1 MLKKLSIR
9 TSLTLMIV
17 FFGIVLLLGAAA
29 GLLSLRSSNAS
40 LQQMYTVDTP
50 AVADLEGSAGQLLR
64 LRLALAT
71 YASLVALND
80 QDGAN
85 AVLKRFDQYRK
96 ASDERLAHYLSD
108 AGTDADEQRLIAD
121 MQQKRDA
128 FLHDGVDPTLAAL
141 KSSDI
146 NAFQQLQAHKLPSL
160 YSAYEKAM
168 LALEQL
174 QLDHGAQRYKDA
186 QDLFYAIST
195 AVAIGIALSLVGGLL
210 ARFVLVRAIVTP
222 VDATIAQFQRI
233 ANGDLSGRIEV
244 LSDNEMGRLAAA
256 LRKMQESL
264 IATVN
269 AVRQGTDSID
279 TGVSEIAAGNADL
292 SQRTEEQAAALEET
306 AASIEELTTTVKQ
319 TADNAKEASS
329 LAQGAST
336 LAAQG
341 GELTEQVV
349 GTMHGIVDDS
359 RRIADI
365 VGVIEG
371 IAFQTNILALNAA
384 VEAARAGEQGR
395 GFAVVASEVRSLAQ
409 RSAAAA
415 KEIKGLIDASTTRVE
430 QGSQLVERSGTTMND
445 IVGAIARVSSI
456 MNEIAAAAL
465 EQSTGI
471 DQVNRAVGQMDEVT
485 QQNAALVQQAAAAAS
500 SLEDQA
506 RRLSTAVAV
515 FRTGS
520 ESRSRAP
527 APGAKLAGVA
537 GERRLDSEFV
547 AA

>member
-1 MLKKLSIR
+1 MLKNLSIR
-9 TSLTLMIV
+9 TCLTAMV
-17 FFGIVLLLGAAA
+17 MSFFVALLVGAAA

-71 YASLVALND
+71 YASLIDLND

-85 AVLKRFDQYRK
+85 AVLKRFDLYRK
-96 ASDERLAHYLSD
+96 VSDERLAHYMSR
-108 AGTDADEQRLIAD
+108 ASSDADEQRLIKD
-121 MQQKRDA
+121 MQDKRDT
-128 FLHDGVDPTLAAL
+128 FLHESVEPALAAL
-141 KSSDI
+141 KSGDRT
-146 NAFQQLQAHKLPSL
+146 AFQQLQAHKLPSL

-174 QLDHGAQRYKDA
+174 QLDHGAQRYQDA
-186 QDLFYAIST
+186 QDLFYAICI
-195 AVAIGIALSLVGGLL
+195 AVAIGMVVSLLGSWVGR
-210 ARFVLVRAIVTP
+210 AVLVRAIVGP
-222 VDATIAQFQRI
+222 VDATISQFQRM
-233 ANGDLSGRIEV
+233 ANGDLTSQIVATGN
-244 LSDNEMGRLAAA
+244 NEMGLLAAA
-256 LRKMQESL
+256 LSKMQDSL

-269 AVRQGTDSID
+269 TVRQGTESID

-292 SQRTEEQAAALEET
+292 SQRTEEQAASLEET
-306 AASIEELTTTVKQ
+306 AASIEQLTSTVKQ
-319 TADNAKEASS
+319 TADNAKQASS
-329 LAQGAST
+329 LAQGASS

-341 GELTEQVV
+341 GDLTEQVV

-415 KEIKGLIDASTTRVE
+415 KEIKGLIDASTARV
-430 QGSQLVERSGTTMND
+430 QAGSQLVERSGSTMTE
-445 IVGAIARVSSI
+445 IVDAIARVSSI
-456 MNEIAAAAL
+456 MSEIAAAAI

-471 DQVNRAVGQMDEVT
+471 DQVNLAVAQMDEVT
-485 QQNAALVQQAAAAAS
+485 QQNAALVEQAAAAAS
-500 SLEDQA
+500 SLEEQA
-506 RRLSTAVAV
+506 RRLTSVVAV
-515 FRTGS
+515 FQTGS
-520 ESRSRAP
+520 GVSSFAGRRG
-527 APGAKLAGVA
+527 GA
-537 GERRLDSEFV
+537 V
-547 AA
+547 AAQGKIESGEVIAV